1 MCLACLIY
9 MLTEQKDPAGEAV
22 RPEPHEESGSEN
34 PASEPVEVGL
44 EFPQPSKGNLADYQI
59 GRFLVGKRLGS
70 GGAASVYQAYDQ
82 IQERMVALKILLPGA
97 DAAVRS
103 RFRQEARTVARLRHP
118 HIVQTFQ
125 VGDAASE
132 GSAYIA
138 MELVDGDS
146 LAQLLKRRG
155 RLSVA
160 ETCNLLAPIARAL
173 HYAHQL
179 EIVHRDV
186 KPSNI
191 LLRPVNPEAFGSVPR
206 DGPSLS
212 AVYEAEQILIGRPAD
227 GENAVDDPADQ
238 LPVAPLLSDFGIAR
252 ALDMPELTNV
262 GRTIGTPA
270 YMAPEQCASSREVT
284 GRADIYSLGSVLFRC
299 LVGRPPFT
307 GTTTQILHAHVY
319 ASLSLPD
326 DLLASLPPELVEVL
340 RRSLAKSP
348 QERYSVAR
356 DMADDLSAI
365 SDRMLSQENS
375 LAEQT
380 STLTLVSLPSVQ
392 LPPPTPHTTDTVIIP
407 GAESR
412 PENSASQ
419 DILPERPRVDVAQQ
433 HSPRTSRRSR
443 TRLTVTILGSVLV
456 LALMALSPAARN
468 ALWGNDSA
476 APEESPSSAAAPS
489 SSLPAVEAQQVSE
502 EPVETSAATD
512 TTAAAPVQLEPEAA
526 AEPPAAP
533 EEQAATACQ
542 YQAAEQFQSFLGE
555 DAAVTQEL
563 GCPKGVPTSLTYEVQ
578 LFQTGMAL
586 GRLDRSI
593 VYIRYFSNDEW
604 EQREHDWREGLQEA
618 VNSPDLQSPAEEL
631 FQPVRGIG
639 QIWAESLFLRQAL
652 GWAIAQPEETNG
664 VLQSFEGGLLIYNI
678 ESQDTH
684 IFLKSQLRL

>member
-1 MCLACLIY
+1 MCLSLFFE

-22 RPEPHEESGSEN
+22 RSEPQEESEN
-34 PASEPVEVGL
+34 ESSAPEPVEVGP
-44 EFPQPSKGNLADYQI
+44 EFPQPSTGHPDDYQI

-82 IQERMVALKILLPGA
+82 IQERVVALKILLPGA

-103 RFRQEARTVARLRHP
+103 RFQQEAHTVARLRHP

-125 VGDAASE
+125 VGDAAGE

-160 ETCNLLAPIARAL
+160 ESCNLLAPIARAL
-173 HYAHQL
+173 HYAHQQD
-179 EIVHRDV
+179 IVHRDV

-191 LLRPVNPEAFGSVPR
+191 LLRPVNPEAFGSIPR
-206 DGPSLS
+206 DGHALS
-212 AVYEAEQILIGRPAD
+212 AVYEAEQILIGSSAD
-227 GENAVDDPADQ
+227 GVNAAGPATDE

-284 GRADIYSLGSVLFRC
+284 GRADIYSLGAVLFRC

-326 DLLASLPPELVEVL
+326 DLLASLPPELIEVL
-340 RRSLAKSP
+340 RRSLAKTQ
-348 QERYSVAR
+348 QERYTVAR
-356 DMADDLSAI
+356 DMADELSAI
-365 SDRMLSQENS
+365 SDGILSQENS

-392 LPPPTPHTTDTVIIP
+392 LPPSPPQTTDTVIIP

-412 PENSASQ
+412 QEKPASQ
-419 DILPERPRVDVAQQ
+419 DIPPDRPRVDVAQQ
-433 HSPRTSRRSR
+433 NSPRTSRRSKA
-443 TRLTVTILGSVLV
+443 RLTVTILGSVLV
-456 LALMALSPAARN
+456 LALMALSPVARN
-468 ALWGNDSA
+468 ALWGNESA
-476 APEESPSSAAAPS
+476 SPVESPSSAPAPS
-489 SSLPAVEAQQVSE
+489 SPLPAVEAQQISE
-502 EPVETSAATD
+502 EEVETTSATETTASVPVE
-512 TTAAAPVQLEPEAA
+512 LEPEAA
-526 AEPPAAP
+526 ADPPAALAVDAP
-533 EEQAATACQ
+533 AACQ
-542 YQAAEQFQSFLGE
+542 YHAAEQFESFLGE
-555 DAAVTQEL
+555 DAAVAQQL
-563 GCPKGVPTSLTYEVQ
+563 GCPKGVPTSLTYEIQ

-586 GRLDRSI
+586 ARLDRPI
-593 VYIRYFSNDEW
+593 VYLRYFSNGEW

-618 VNSPDLQSPAEEL
+618 VDSPDLQSPAEEL

-639 QIWAESLFLRQAL
+639 QIWAESLFVRQAL
-652 GWAIAQPEETNG
+652 GWAITLPEETNG
-664 VLQSFEGGLLIYNI
+664 ILQSFEGGLLIYNI
-678 ESQDTH
+678 ESQETH